1 MTLNMAIE
9 IILPK
14 IDQDMREG
22 IIVEW
27 KKQEGQWIEKG
38 EILYLLET
46 EKITIEIEAP
56 ESGFLANVSAK
67 VGDTVLAGTVIA
79 FILAPGEKL
88 PENISR

>member
-1 MTLNMAIE
+1 
-9 IILPK
+9 
-14 IDQDMREG
+14 MREG

-38 EILYLLET
+38 EVLYLLET